1 MGKSI
6 KIHPINIDEIN
17 NLKLCNYG
25 APSVKPCVEENEDD
39 IFMAVKYE
47 DHGDEFLYIE
57 TINNE
62 KYKYG
67 WFLNRNG
74 YPEYE
79 ELVNKSGYNP
89 FIRSPKVKLDTSW
102 VNKQKEIQEDRFDF
116 ENDINFEDWN
126 DILYHISLVKNREYG
141 ETIAGK
147 KKGYL
152 DRWYGNEVLYG
163 DEVQKIWINPKY
175 SAMKEVYVGRNGKY
189 DDFGDDS
196 FVLNLNKI
204 RKTKIK

>member
-39 IFMAVKYE
+39 IFMAVRYE

-62 KYKYG
+62 KYEYG
-67 WFLNRNG
+67 WYINRYG

-79 ELVNKSGYNP
+79 ELINKSGYSP
-89 FIRSPKVKLDTSW
+89 FIRNPKVKLDTSW
-102 VNKQKEIQEDRFDF
+102 VNKQKEIQKDRFDF
-116 ENDINFEDWN
+116 ENDIDFEDWN

-147 KKGYL
+147 KKKYS
-152 DRWYGNEVLYG
+152 DMVYG
-163 DEVQKIWINPKY
+163 DEVRKIWINPKY
-175 SAMKEVYVGRNGKY
+175 SAIKKVYVGRDGKY
-189 DDFGDDS
+189 DDFGYDS
-196 FVLNLNKI
+196 FALNLNLI
-204 RKTKIK
+204 RNAKNRITSQK